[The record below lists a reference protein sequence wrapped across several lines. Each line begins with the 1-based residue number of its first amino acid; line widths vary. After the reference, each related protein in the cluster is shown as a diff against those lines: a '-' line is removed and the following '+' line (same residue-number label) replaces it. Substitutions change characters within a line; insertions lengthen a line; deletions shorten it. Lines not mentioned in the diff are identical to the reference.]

1 MIKVLKAFL
10 PATIL
15 AFLLASVLST
25 QMILARVQAMGLDIP
40 VHVRVMT
47 TLQDIVGMASS
58 YLLLITLAFALAL
71 PVAARLARVITER
84 SVVLYILAGFVAIA
98 VLHIALQFTLGI
110 HPIPATRTLP
120 GFLGQCL
127 AGAAGGWCYYR
138 LRQANRSIKHTETP
152 NVA

>member
-1 MIKVLKAFL
+1 VIKVLKAFL
-10 PATIL
+10 PATII

-25 QMILARVQAMGLDIP
+25 QVILARVQAMGLDVP
-40 VHVRVMT
+40 VNVRIMT

-71 PVAARLARVITER
+71 PVAARLARVISDR
-84 SVVLYILAGFVAIA
+84 SVVLFILAGFVAIA
-98 VLHIALQFTLGI
+98 VLHIALQFALGI

-138 LRQANRSIKHTETP
+138 LRQANRSPEHTETP